1 MNQTL
6 LIIFFLSLVVLFHT
20 VRSLLPAKVPLGRRY
35 TRQIHTQYK
44 EGAEVTL
51 IVHPGVSLGMAP
63 YPDPKTLLDACVQVL
78 HSTRIADISFR
89 DHRVYVP
96 AVSPPKPK
104 NHTIYVVPGYCL
116 PFGISAFTAPIEGG
130 LMTTVSW
137 MATNTI
143 VETGEP
149 FVHEA
154 CQALFGAYSIRYMDD
169 RRNEKSTF
177 LKLQDCVQ
185 KGYQVLKTK

>member
-1 MNQTL
+1 
-6 LIIFFLSLVVLFHT
+6 
-20 VRSLLPAKVPLGRRY
+20 
-35 TRQIHTQYK
+35 
-44 EGAEVTL
+44 
-51 IVHPGVSLGMAP
+51 
-63 YPDPKTLLDACVQVL
+63 
-78 HSTRIADISFR
+78 
-89 DHRVYVP
+89 
-96 AVSPPKPK
+96 
-104 NHTIYVVPGYCL
+104 
-116 PFGISAFTAPIEGG
+116 
-130 LMTTVSW
+130 MTTVSW

-154 CQALFGAYSIRYMDD
+154 CQALFGAYSIKYMDD